1 MAIPNQR
8 KYLDYNATA
17 PVRPEV
23 IESISMA
30 LAITGNPSSIHQ
42 DGRLSKAIIED
53 ARDQVGQMIGVAPSA
68 VTFCSGA
75 TEANSTIILGLKYA
89 GLVKEIF
96 CSSIEHPSILELV
109 PTRNH
114 IPVHPTGELSL
125 EALRE
130 TLSSINS
137 PFLFCLMT
145 ANNETGV
152 IQPTREAIDI
162 VHYRGGLILCD
173 SVQGPGKL
181 SQNSLPIEAD
191 FLTFSAHKIGGP
203 QGVGCFVSNV
213 SQQLKPLII
222 GGGQERSMRAGT
234 ENVSGIAGFGTAAQL
249 VNAQSNLMAIEDL
262 RNRLEAKIREMRP
275 DAVIF
280 GEDRPRLPNTTC
292 VALEGMSNERQI
304 IKLDL
309 SGYSVSAGAAC
320 SSGKVATSHVLKAM
334 SVNESLAGSAIRIS
348 IGQNTAWSELEAFLN
363 VWAEL

>member
-1 MAIPNQR
+1 MAIPDHR
-8 KYLDYNATA
+8 TYLDYNATA
-17 PVRPEV
+17 PVLPEV
-23 IESISMA
+23 IDSVAEA
-30 LAITGNPSSIHQ
+30 LSVTGNPSSVHR

-53 ARDQVGQMIGVAPSA
+53 SRDQVAKMIGVNPSV

-75 TEANSTIILGLKYA
+75 TEANTTIILGLQNT
-89 GLVKEIF
+89 GVVNDVF
-96 CSSIEHPSILELV
+96 CSSIEHPSVLELV
-109 PTRNH
+109 PGTNH

-125 EALRE
+125 DALRA
-130 TLSSINS
+130 TLADVKP
-137 PFLFCLMT
+137 PFLFCLML

-152 IQPTREAIDI
+152 IQPTHEAIDI
-162 VHYRGGLILCD
+162 VHQLGGFILCD

-181 SQNSLPIEAD
+181 NQSSFPIEAD

-203 QGVGCFVSNV
+203 QGVGCFVNHLSEQV
-213 SQQLKPLII
+213 KPLII
-222 GGGQERSMRAGT
+222 GGGQERFMRAGT

-262 RNRLEAKIREMRP
+262 RNRLEAKIREIRP

-304 IKLDL
+304 MKLDL

-320 SSGKVATSHVLKAM
+320 SSGKVAISHVLKAM
-334 SVNESLAGSAIRIS
+334 AVDDDLAGSAIRIS
-348 IGQNTAWSELEAFLN
+348 IGRNTVWSELEDFLK